1 MTRSDVTS
9 KGWYWPLVVI
19 GLLVGG
25 AGANVGFMLVATGD
39 ASFAVEPD
47 YYRKALD
54 WDRTMAQEARNAEL
68 GWSIST
74 RLEHAGRPGQARL
87 IARVT
92 DRAGAPLG
100 GARVSVEAFASARA
114 SQIVFATLEPQGDGV
129 YAVGLPS
136 GHPGLWEL
144 RLRVARGAEMFTRTI
159 SQDLPGRP

>member
-1 MTRSDVTS
+1 MRG

-68 GWSIST
+68 GWSVSA
-74 RLEHAGRPGQARL
+74 RLERAGRADDARL
-87 IARVT
+87 VARVT
-92 DRAGAPLG
+92 DRAGAPVG
-100 GARVSVEAFASARA
+100 GARVAVEAFASARA
-114 SQIVFATLEPQGDGV
+114 SQIVSATLDPRGDGI
-129 YAVGLPS
+129 YATSLPS
-136 GHPGLWEL
+136 GRPGLWEL
-144 RLRVARGAEMFTRTI
+144 RLRVTRGAEVFTRTI